1 VESLE
6 CACVLLRL
14 FSKPDPDASLVEAA
28 AKGDVRAFDALVY
41 RYQGHLTQF
50 VRARLDSAIDAD
62 DVAQEVFV
70 SAWRSLPG
78 FNGRSR
84 FKTWLFGIAV
94 HHCAEA
100 LRKHRRLQLILGE
113 ASAAQD
119 DWATAGQRTDPF
131 DWSMALAERDALR
144 RRLGQLS
151 VPERQVLELYYY
163 AELNLPEISKL
174 LDVNL
179 STLKYRFYQAHNR
192 LRNSSDAAPADSAS
206 SKWRLP

>member
-1 VESLE
+1 
-6 CACVLLRL
+6 VLLRL
-14 FSKPDPDASLVEAA
+14 FSKPDPDASLVKAA
-28 AKGDVRAFDALVY
+28 AEGDVRAFDALVY

-50 VRARLDSAIDAD
+50 VRARLDAAIDSE

-70 SAWRSLPG
+70 AAWRSLPS
-78 FNGRSR
+78 FSGRSR

-119 DWATAGQRTDPF
+119 DWAASSQHADSY
-131 DWSMALAERDALR
+131 DWSIALAERDALR

-151 VPERQVLELYYY
+151 PPERQVLELYYY
-163 AELNLPEISKL
+163 AELNLPEIAKL

-192 LRNSSDAAPADSAS
+192 LRNSPDGAPAESSAREG
-206 SKWRLP
+206 WLYG

>member
-1 VESLE
+1 M
-6 CACVLLRL
+6 LLRL

-70 SAWRSLPG
+70 AAWRSLPG
-78 FNGRSR
+78 FSGRSR

-119 DWATAGQRTDPF
+119 DWATSGTRTDPF

-144 RRLGQLS
+144 RRMGQLS
-151 VPERQVLELYYY
+151 PPERQVLELYYY

-179 STLKYRFYQAHNR
+179 STLKYRFYQAHTR
-192 LRNSSDAAPADSAS
+192 LRNNLDAAASDSAATE
-206 SKWRLP
+206 WRLP